1 MNNIQKDVDLLVKV
15 NSVDIQALEDAKCTL
30 QVIKETDPGVYD
42 EIIDE
47 SLKLINQALEL
58 SCVDALDRIA
68 DQLGVQA

>member
-47 SLKLINQALEL
+47 SLKLIHQALEL